1 MKVNALV
8 TSLVKLYKYPVVRKL
23 ARVCV
28 LMLGADI
35 TTDVKIGKNVQFP
48 HNAFGTVI
56 GHGVLIE
63 DDVVIFQGVTL
74 GFTYANMREKPN
86 SFGGFLVKRGA
97 VLCAGAKILSK
108 GELLVIGENTVIG
121 ANSVLTRSTG
131 DNEIWVGM
139 PARKVGAR
147 KAYEN

>member
-8 TSLVKLYKYPVVRKL
+8 TSLIKLYKYPVIKKL

-28 LMLGADI
+28 LLLGADI
-35 TTDVKIGKNVQFP
+35 TTDVRFGKNVQFP

-56 GHGVLIE
+56 GHGALIE

-74 GFTYANMREKPN
+74 GFAYANVRDIPN
-86 SFGGFLVKRGA
+86 SFGSFVIKKGA
-97 VLCAGAKILSK
+97 VLCAGAKILSS
-108 GELLVIGENTVIG
+108 GAPLVVGENTVIG

-131 DNEIWVGM
+131 DNEVWVGI
-139 PARKVGAR
+139 PARKVGVR
-147 KAYEN
+147 RVDEN